1 MEDDLKIMVIDA
13 PERLHSTCRIIKQL
27 GYKTLQ
33 AKNGKESL
41 SKTSS
46 ESPDIII
53 LNVDL
58 PDLNSSELIKKLKN
72 NIPTADP
79 LIVLF
84 SEDEITIEETEADAY
99 IIHPIGKD
107 QLKALIKTL
116 IRLQK
121 LEKSLKKINKQ
132 YRLLF
137 EQAGDGLIIHD
148 LPGNILDVNSGLCDL
163 LGYLKNEFVKL
174 NIADILP
181 ASSDYHQWQNEFA
194 QNSSNQTVQFEQ
206 RFTTG
211 DGETLYT
218 EVTSGLIN
226 VDNQSL
232 IYTIIRDI
240 TEHIEAAKVLK
251 ERSHDLGERVK
262 ELHGL
267 YKFSKLVEV
276 KDITLDEIYQGL
288 VELIPDAWQYPEIT
302 CAKFKIYDREFQT
315 PNYKRT
321 PWQQECDVFV
331 NGEKAG
337 NLIVGYL
344 EERPVLD
351 EGPFIKEERL
361 LINALCERLGHVI
374 ERKQAEDTLRFQ
386 AKLLDSVQ
394 ESIVATD
401 LKGNIIYWGKGAKK
415 LYGYDAEE
423 IMGKSVT
430 ILVDS
435 DHKKEEHER
444 MEQVCQTGSWQ
455 GQYQQRRKDGTKFWA
470 DTFISIIKDENGRP
484 QGMIG
489 IDHDITEQKEMEK
502 ELKEKMKDLKK
513 FNKVMVGRENR
524 MIELKKEVNQ
534 LSQQLGKKP
543 PYNLDFLKNPGN
555 EEDNAVN
562 SKK

>member
-1 MEDDLKIMVIDA
+1 MKDDLKIMVIDTS
-13 PERLHSTCRIIKQL
+13 ERLHSTCRIIQQL
-27 GYKTLQ
+27 GYKILQ
-33 AKNGKESL
+33 ANSGKESL

-58 PDLNSSELIKKLKN
+58 PDLDSSELIKKLKN

-79 LIVLF
+79 LIVLL

-107 QLKALIKTL
+107 QLKARIKTL
-116 IRLQK
+116 IRLKK
-121 LEKSLKKINKQ
+121 LEKSLNKINKQ

-148 LPGNILDVNSGLCDL
+148 LTGNILDVNSGLCDL
-163 LGYLKNEFVKL
+163 FGYSKSEFLKL

-181 ASSDYHQWQNEFA
+181 PSSDYHQWQNEFA
-194 QNSSNQTVQFEQ
+194 QNSPNQNVQFEQ

-302 CAKFKIYDREFQT
+302 CAKLKIYDREFQT
-315 PNYKRT
+315 MNYKKT
-321 PWQQECDVFV
+321 PWQQKCDVFV

-344 EERPVLD
+344 EERPDLD

-374 ERKQAEDTLRFQ
+374 ERKQGEDTLRFQ

-401 LKGNIIYWGKGAKK
+401 LEGNVIYWGKGAKK
-415 LYGYDAEE
+415 LYGYDSEE

-435 DHKKEEHER
+435 DHIKEEHER
-444 MEQVCQTGSWQ
+444 MEQVRQTGSWQ
-455 GQYQQRRKDGTKFWA
+455 GQYQQRRKDGTIFWA
-470 DTFISIIKDENGRP
+470 DTFISIIKDENGKP

-489 IDHDITEQKEMEK
+489 IDHDITDQKEMEK

-562 SKK
+562 